1 MAAFCLPL
9 DGPAPPPTAPLL
21 DLSFERDCASVD
33 GVMASEKLVPAY
45 LWAFSSLATSM
56 ILMPEFAV
64 V

>member
-9 DGPAPPPTAPLL
+9 EGPLL

-45 LWAFSSLATSM
+45 L
-56 ILMPEFAV
+56 
-64 V
+64 

>member
-45 LWAFSSLATSM
+45 L
-56 ILMPEFAV
+56 
-64 V
+64 